1 MPQKPQVRAK
11 EKRRLTKRLAA
22 WRAKQDGAPAASSGE
37 KKAAPK
43 AAPKAAAKKAAPKAT
58 AKKAAPAAK

>member
-22 WRAKQDGAPAASSGE
+22 WRAKQ
-37 KKAAPK
+37 APK
-43 AAPKAAAKKAAPKAT
+43 AETAPKAEAKS
-58 AKKAAPAAK
+58 